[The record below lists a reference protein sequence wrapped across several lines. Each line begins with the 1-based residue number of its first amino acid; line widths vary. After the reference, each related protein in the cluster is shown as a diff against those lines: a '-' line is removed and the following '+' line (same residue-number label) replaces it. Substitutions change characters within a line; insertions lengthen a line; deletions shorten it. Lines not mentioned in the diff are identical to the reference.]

1 MMGYVRK
8 SNGQTD
14 RMTNGQTDFYQEL
27 SVKRNIDIEIT
38 DRHNMEKCGDGQTY
52 CLSVKS

>member
-1 MMGYVRK
+1 MMGYVRE

-38 DRHNMEKCGDGQTY
+38 RQT
-52 CLSVKS
+52 